1 MYEPTHLR
9 TFLSVAQTLSFTQ
22 AARRLGLRQ
31 STVSQHVR
39 RLEEATGR
47 LLFTRDT
54 HSVEL
59 TEDGEAMLGF
69 ARRIL
74 DVHEQAAQFFTGTR
88 LRGRLRFG
96 ASEDFVLTRLPEI
109 LERFRHEHPEVDL
122 ELTVELSGTLHEQL
136 ATGRLDLV
144 LAKRRPEDPRPDPHR
159 LVWQDELVWIG
170 TPGLRLDP
178 YRPVPL
184 IVYPP
189 PGITRD
195 LALRALEREGRQWRI
210 VCSSG
215 SLNGLLAAARAGLG
229 VMVHARGLV
238 PPGLVR
244 MPERAGLPEPGPV
257 DFVVV
262 HGRRRPSAQGAADAL
277 AAAILAGGDRLHR
290 GGQGVT
296 VRAVRALS
304 WVRAVATATGRSWG
318 RTDSVEIAAP
328 KLTPPSGMCRTS
340 PRLGGISFTGSHQAA
355 RYAAF
360 DPVPPLGPVG

>member
-1 MYEPTHLR
+1 MYDPIHLR

-39 RLEEATGR
+39 RLEDATGR
-47 LLFTRDT
+47 QLFTRDT

-74 DVHEQAAQFFTGTR
+74 AVHEQATQFFTGTR

-136 ATGRLDLV
+136 AAGKLDLV
-144 LAKRRPEDPRPDPHR
+144 LAKRRPEDPRADPHR
-159 LVWQDELVWIG
+159 LVWRDELVWIG
-170 TPGLRLDP
+170 APGLRPDP
-178 YRPVPL
+178 NRPVPL

-195 LALRALEREGRQWRI
+195 LALRALERQGRQWRI
-210 VCSSG
+210 VCTSG

-229 VMVHARGLV
+229 VMVHSRGLI

-244 MPERAGLPEPGPV
+244 MPERAGLPEPGEV
-257 DFVVV
+257 DFVVA
-262 HGRRRPSAQGAADAL
+262 HGRHRPSAQGAADAL

-290 GGQGVT
+290 
-296 VRAVRALS
+296 S
-304 WVRAVATATGRSWG
+304 GR
-318 RTDSVEIAAP
+318 R
-328 KLTPPSGMCRTS
+328 
-340 PRLGGISFTGSHQAA
+340 
-355 RYAAF
+355 
-360 DPVPPLGPVG
+360 